1 MDKIQTA
8 EEVFH
13 KCADEYEAKFM
24 DFDLYNPTFDI
35 FCTSIEKQNAD
46 VLEIACGPG
55 NITRYLI
62 NKRPDFK
69 ILGIDFAQNM
79 VNLAKKN
86 IPSAEFQLMD
96 CKNIRTLE
104 KKFDAIMCGFCL
116 PYLTKEEA
124 VQLIK
129 DGGNLLNPGGVFYI
143 STMEDDYEKST
154 FKTSSSGFVI
164 FMHYHRAD
172 YLTAALEENGFEIIQ
187 VTRQDF
193 PEKDG
198 TITTDLIII
207 ARRNAAKT
215 KAALKVVL

>member
-143 STMEDDYEKST
+143 STMEDDYSKSAV
-154 FKTSSSGFVI
+154 KVSSSGEYRTFTY
-164 FMHYHRAD
+164 YHQED
-172 YLTAALEENGFEIIQ
+172 YLSAALEENGFEIIHLE
-187 VTRQDF
+187 RKDY
-193 PEKDG
+193 PANDG
-198 TITTDLIII
+198 TNPVDLILI
-207 ARRNAAKT
+207 AK
-215 KAALKVVL
+215 K